1 MRNTSYK
8 PNRKVKNAT
17 KTEVDGIKFDSLI
30 ESRLYGLLRLHK
42 IPFTMKESIVL
53 QESFR
58 YNGTAIREIVI
69 IPDFVVRIGEKVFYL
84 DSKGFQTE
92 KNVVKIKMLKHLL
105 VKSGIQS
112 EIHLPSTKQECEKV
126 INMLLKVLCD
136 SKQNT

>member
-1 MRNTSYK
+1 MRGFKSANK
-8 PNRKVKNAT
+8 KVKNAT
-17 KTEVDGIKFDSLI
+17 KTTVDGIKFDSLI
-30 ESRLYGLLRLHK
+30 ESRLYGLLKLYK
-42 IPFTMKESIVL
+42 IPFTMKESVVL

-92 KNVVKIKMLKHLL
+92 KNVVKIKMLKYLL
-105 VKSGIQS
+105 FKSGIQS

-126 INMLLKVLCD
+126 IALLLKELG
-136 SKQNT
+136 K